1 MERLAIEYGPASTV
15 ILHFLD
21 IALFVFHAGWVLF
34 VCVGWIWRRTRH
46 WQLIAV
52 VLTAASWFGLGL
64 VYGWG
69 YCLCT
74 DWHWQVRDRLG
85 YPHGYSY
92 IELILQTLGID
103 VPGARVDAITVAT
116 FAAAALLG
124 IVLNVRDFRR
134 RRARGQRS
142 SL

>member
-1 MERLAIEYGPASTV
+1 M
-15 ILHFLD
+15 LHLLN
-21 IALFVFHAGWVLF
+21 IALFVFHAGWVGF
-34 VCVGWIWRRTRH
+34 VCTGWIWRRTRL

-92 IELILQTLGID
+92 IELILQTAGIG
-103 VPGARVDAITVAT
+103 VPAATVDGITAT
-116 FAAAALLG
+116 AFLAVALLG
-124 IVLNVRDFRR
+124 IALNVRDFRR
-134 RRARGQRS
+134 RRAASRRV